1 MRMRASIK
9 VSGILLLLIAMTGC
23 VAHSRYNW
31 CDYDTKMYSHY
42 KNPAQREA
50 FVQGLKEIIEEA
62 EPEGKVPPGIY
73 AEYGFALYEEGNHQE
88 AIAYFKKEAD
98 KWPESR
104 VFMTKLI
111 AIAGNRAHAQKE
123 NAGASPETLM
133 HAEKD
138 RQKSSAEGLK

>member
-1 MRMRASIK
+1 MRSSIK
-9 VSGILLLLIAMTGC
+9 LFCLLLFLMTMTGC
-23 VAHSRYNW
+23 VAQSRYNW
-31 CDYDTKMYSHY
+31 CDYDTKMYKHY
-42 KNPAQREA
+42 KNPVQREA

-73 AEYGFALYEEGNHQE
+73 AEYGFALYEEGNHQA

-111 AIAGNRAHAQKE
+111 AIAGNRAQGQKE
-123 NAGASPETLM
+123 KTKASPETLM

-138 RQKSSAEGLK
+138 IQKSSTEGLK